1 MCGVNSG
8 ATENTEEAMP
18 VIRDFTVQIDLHHVA
33 GQRGGFLSR
42 LAARPA
48 WQDMYRSAV
57 SEAAHLLRPAI
68 AYAVLPVTGTEQG
81 RLRIGDGAYLE
92 SPVVARL
99 LASAQDVVLAA
110 FSIGPLLEE
119 RVASHQAAGEY
130 PAGFAL
136 DIAGAI
142 AVGEVGKV
150 AFQAID
156 ELAVSRGL
164 RASIP
169 LNPGTT
175 HWPLSGNHVFAKL
188 IPTDEIGVEVLDSG
202 LLRPFKSISYA
213 VGLGKDVLTPE
224 QGSSCDYCDTRDLC
238 RQW

>member
-1 MCGVNSG
+1 M
-8 ATENTEEAMP
+8 A
-18 VIRDFTVQIDLHHVA
+18 VIRDFTVSLDLHHVA

-57 SEAAHLLRPAI
+57 SEAQDLLRPAI
-68 AYAVLPVTGTEQG
+68 AYAVHPVTGAEEG
-81 RLRIGDGAYLE
+81 RLRIADGQYLE
-92 SPVVARL
+92 SPIVARL
-99 LASAQDVVLAA
+99 FASAQEVVLAA

-119 RVASHQAAGEY
+119 RVAGHQAAGDY
-130 PAGFAL
+130 PASFAL
-136 DIAGAI
+136 DIAGAL

-150 AFQAID
+150 AFQAIE
-156 ELAVSRGL
+156 ELAVSRGVQ
-164 RASIP
+164 ASVP

-188 IPTDEIGVEVLDSG
+188 IPTNEIGVEVLDSG

-213 VGLGKDVLTPE
+213 VALGNDVLTPE
-224 QGSSCDYCDTRDLC
+224 HASSCDYCDTRDLC